1 MEREYTFEQIK
12 TSINNK
18 TGYVHISLHTLVFDD
33 SEDVNKIYNIQ
44 YINHMMVKIEAIRNS
59 ELISKCNKMTELW
72 SHTENHQHVV
82 L

>member
-1 MEREYTFEQIK
+1 M
-12 TSINNK
+12 
-18 TGYVHISLHTLVFDD
+18 LVFDD

-59 ELISKCNKMTELW
+59 GLIPKCKKMTELW
-72 SHTENHQHVV
+72 SHAEDHQHVV